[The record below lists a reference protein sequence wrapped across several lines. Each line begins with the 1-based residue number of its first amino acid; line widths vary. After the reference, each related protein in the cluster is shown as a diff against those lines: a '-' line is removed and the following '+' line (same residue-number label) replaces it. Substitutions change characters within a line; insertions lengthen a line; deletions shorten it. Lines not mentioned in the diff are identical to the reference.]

1 MKSPARKSKAA
12 ARILGID
19 PGTILCGYG
28 VITAMGNDAVHVASG
43 KISPPASR
51 PLHHRLKYIYESL
64 SEVIAEHRPDD
75 IVVEKIFF
83 AKGAKSA
90 LSLGHARGIAL
101 LAAARYD
108 VPLHEF
114 SALEVKKAVVG
125 YGRAEKRQVQ
135 EMVKMIL
142 NIRGPL
148 SPDSADALAL
158 ALCYVNALK
167 FREATGGT
175 GGGARS
181 SHYRPGKQSSVPQAI
196 RSIPGDR
203 FTQRKDRD

>member
-1 MKSPARKSKAA
+1 MKPPGKSNGP

-19 PGTILCGYG
+19 PGTLLCGYG
-28 VITAMGNDAVHVASG
+28 VISTVGKDAVHVASG
-43 KISPPASR
+43 RISPPASR
-51 PLHHRLKYIYESL
+51 PLHYRLKSIYDSL
-64 SEVIAEHRPDD
+64 SEVIAEYRPNN

-101 LAAARYD
+101 LAAASHD

-135 EMVKMIL
+135 EMVKIIL
-142 NIRGPL
+142 KIRGPL

-158 ALCYVNALK
+158 ALCYMNALK
-167 FREATGGT
+167 FTEAAGEAAKGL
-175 GGGARS
+175 RS
-181 SHYRPGKQSSVPQAI
+181 SCYRGRRPSF
-196 RSIPGDR
+196 D
-203 FTQRKDRD
+203 